1 MALPAGRYG
10 VTKRQLN
17 KIKNLPVNTIGMIEA
32 AVEDVTDLMEDTVG
46 WISNNKYDGDD
57 VTVDKSTSITSVT
70 HELNGGFVEG
80 KKYKLSFN
88 ISAIS
93 GFELATTL
101 RVQIYKTGSTSTK
114 ILPPYQITQTVGIK
128 EIDFI
133 AESTQSDCTL
143 QLYIQSSETGENAA
157 VTFTDISIT
166 HLSVEEEVDLKADIS
181 ALGTNEVAT
190 ASRLYHPGEH
200 FYKDGKFCT
209 VIGSADVASGA
220 TWTLNT
226 NYVEGTIAELL
237 KTQKASFNY
246 TQDVSSLSACYVRK
260 FGKIVCGQIQFK
272 IASTTLDTSIT
283 CFTLPEKF
291 RPISLYNTVTHDVG
305 DSKTTESHDVSIDT
319 NGVCNIILRNVH
331 SSIRWVAFEFCYIT
345 N

>member
-57 VTVDKSTSITSVT
+57 VTLYKSASSSSFT
-70 HELNGGFVEG
+70 HELNGGFVAG

-114 ILPPYQITQTVGIK
+114 ILPIYQIAQTVGIK
-128 EIDFI
+128 EINFI

-143 QLYIQSSETGENAA
+143 QLYIQSSETGESAA

-181 ALGTNEVAT
+181 ALGTEEGAT

-200 FYKDGKFCT
+200 FYKDGQSCE
-209 VIGSADVASGA
+209 VIGNADVAQGA

-226 NYVEGTIAELL
+226 NYKVKSVYESLI
-237 KTQKASFNY
+237 KRASFSISVDDKGQGVIY
-246 TQDVSSLSACYVRK
+246 TSNDRYIFAALCLNSNNKVLSIYKRTSNPGYGIYV
-260 FGKIVCGQIQFK
+260 FDPFAQTPV
-272 IASTTLDTSIT
+272 ASTT
-283 CFTLPEKF
+283 
-291 RPISLYNTVTHDVG
+291 ISGEYLYIEG
-305 DSKTTESHDVSIDT
+305 
-319 NGVCNIILRNVH
+319 
-331 SSIRWVAFEFCYIT
+331 
-345 N
+345 

>member
-57 VTVDKSTSITSVT
+57 VTLYKSASSSSFT
-70 HELNGGFVEG
+70 HELNGGFVAG

-114 ILPPYQITQTVGIK
+114 ILPTYRIAQTVGIK
-128 EIDFI
+128 EINFI

-143 QLYIQSSETGENAA
+143 QLYIQSLETGESAA

-181 ALGTNEVAT
+181 ALGTEEGAT

-200 FYKDGKFCT
+200 FYKNGKFCT
-209 VIGSADVASGA
+209 VIGSSDVAADS

-226 NYVEGTIAELL
+226 NYVEGAVGDYINHSLGRISITVGTGATSQITIPVISGYVPFVVTPLIQGTYAS
-237 KTQKASFNY
+237 KARITITMKGNSEVPEYINY
-246 TQDVSSLSACYVRK
+246 SNTDTESRTWDVSA
-260 FGKIVCGQIQFK
+260 KII
-272 IASTTLDTSIT
+272 
-283 CFTLPEKF
+283 
-291 RPISLYNTVTHDVG
+291 
-305 DSKTTESHDVSIDT
+305 
-319 NGVCNIILRNVH
+319 
-331 SSIRWVAFEFCYIT
+331 YIKS
-345 N
+345 